1 MPMSWPKSTTSGSS
15 MRARA
20 SARLTAC
27 TRVSSAMALSHRL
40 RALARIGNRKLR
52 MKIVEHRLR
61 SFARRTEMSFHGGI
75 DFLRNL
81 LRQSLLLLLA
91 PHTFALHEGAQPAER
106 T

>member
-1 MPMSWPKSTTSGSS
+1 
-15 MRARA
+15 
-20 SARLTAC
+20 
-27 TRVSSAMALSHRL
+27 
-40 RALARIGNRKLR
+40 

-106 T
+106 TSGAVLLDFLVISIAR